1 MEPDKKTNDRVTMNA
16 IIYILKTGLTFDLV
30 AMCSF
35 GFEVQAPRVP
45 SKFLQKLA
53 DVLYFEESAP
63 VSNLSV

>member
-1 MEPDKKTNDRVTMNA
+1 MNA